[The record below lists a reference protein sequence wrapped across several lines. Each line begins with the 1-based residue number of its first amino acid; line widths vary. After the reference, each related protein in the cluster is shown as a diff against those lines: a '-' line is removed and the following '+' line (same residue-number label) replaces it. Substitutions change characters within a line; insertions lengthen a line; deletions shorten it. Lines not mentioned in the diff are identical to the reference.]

1 MKTPSPVIADSSAL
15 VSLASVTDQNHRKAV
30 LYSQSL
36 VKTNRPLIIP
46 SEVISETI
54 NTIGRKISHQMAM
67 AVGNELLRSSAY
79 LILDSNNEIRTNAF
93 EKFREQKGPREP
105 RLKAAKASFTD
116 CVVMAVADYYE
127 TKDIFGFDKSF
138 SKNGY
143 KIVT

>member
-15 VSLASVTDQNHRKAV
+15 VSLASVTDQNHSKAV

-46 SEVISETI
+46 SEVIAETI

-67 AVGNELLRSSAY
+67 AVGNELLGSSAY
-79 LILDSNNEIRTNAF
+79 LIVDSNNDIRMNAF
-93 EKFREQKGPREP
+93 EKFNKQKGPLEP
-105 RLKAAKASFTD
+105 RLKPAKASFTD
-116 CVVMAVADYYE
+116 CVVMTVADYYE
-127 TKDIFGFDKSF
+127 TKDIFGFDKIF

-143 KIVT
+143 NVV